1 MPWKPDVQER
11 SINVFIA
18 VVIVNVTGQPQHT
31 KMSVVF
37 VVVVVVV

>member
-18 VVIVNVTGQPQHT
+18 AVIVNMTGRQQHT

-37 VVVVVVV
+37 VVVVV